1 MVLRVHVASQQEP
14 AGTQPLRAMEMSWT
28 DSESCESP
36 RNHVF
41 RGPKGRGC
49 WWGENAREQEAEC
62 LEAGT
67 PIQAEPEEQE
77 RREGEQTGGR
87 VDRLEALLIMGVQG
101 VTEAPG

>member
-1 MVLRVHVASQQEP
+1 MSP
-14 AGTQPLRAMEMSWT
+14 ANLPGITSSGGLS
-28 DSESCESP
+28 
-36 RNHVF
+36 
-41 RGPKGRGC
+41 KGRGC
-49 WWGENAREQEAEC
+49 WWGANAREQEAEC

-67 PIQAEPEEQE
+67 PLQAEPEEQE